1 MCKHSKGK
9 QLSILLGLTVLKDV
23 PATREKIHSVQ
34 PRQTAASETKVGN
47 FVATNG
53 SKTRLGIVGLRI
65 LQCWACIVPIIALA
79 PPLQASPV
87 PSPQDP
93 ADNSISTGAVRF
105 NDLLCLTCTARPNG
119 RIFKLIQSHRAAATP
134 AQAEYMPLTVQ
145 QKFAIAFR
153 ESTDPGTFLLAAAI
167 GGLGQAKGSNPS
179 FGQEFTG
186 YTHYVGT
193 KYADYVISDFM
204 REGIFP
210 SLLHQD
216 PRYFRRGTGS
226 GWSRVA
232 YAARQV
238 FWTRSDSGRMGFNY
252 SQIAGGAAAVAISA
266 AYYPENRDA
275 RAAAN
280 AFEAQIGAH
289 IASNVVKEFWP
300 DLQRVFLRKHPD
312 NRP

>member
-1 MCKHSKGK
+1 M
-9 QLSILLGLTVLKDV
+9 
-23 PATREKIHSVQ
+23 
-34 PRQTAASETKVGN
+34 
-47 FVATNG
+47 
-53 SKTRLGIVGLRI
+53 
-65 LQCWACIVPIIALA
+65 IALSA
-79 PPLQASPV
+79 PSQASPV
-87 PSPQDP
+87 PGPQEP
-93 ADNSISTGAVRF
+93 ADSSLTTGAVRV

-119 RIFKLIQSHRAAATP
+119 RIFKLIQSHRAASASV
-134 AQAEYMPLTVQ
+134 QAAYTPLTVQ
-145 QKFAIAFR
+145 QKFTIAFR

-167 GGLGQAKGSNPS
+167 GGLGQAKSSNPS

-226 GWSRVA
+226 GWSRLA

-266 AYYPENRDA
+266 AYYPENRDP
-275 RAAAN
+275 RAASN

-289 IASNVVKEFWP
+289 IASNIMKEFWP
-300 DLQRVFLRKHPD
+300 DLQRVFLRKH
-312 NRP
+312 